1 MFSKTFPFLGS
12 ISRGENA
19 RFPPCGRPCSRL
31 EISSTSTHRC
41 PKCISRENKSRGL
54 TSHGSQVWFEFVF
67 RTARQVQDNLLRRN
81 DNGFVVI
88 KTFQVVV

>member
-1 MFSKTFPFLGS
+1 MPVLSPS
-12 ISRGENA
+12 
-19 RFPPCGRPCSRL
+19 CGRPCSRL

-54 TSHGSQVWFEFVF
+54 TSHDSQVWFEFVF
-67 RTARQVQDNLLRRN
+67 LTARQVQDNLLRRN